1 MNIDGYVVELA
12 INVDGLPL
20 VLCENASFSTV
31 LMDLYTAFEFCFEF
45 CFSKTISNVTLLAL
59 LSYRG
64 SCVSG

>member
-20 VLCENASFSTV
+20 VLCENASFCTV
-31 LMDLYTAFEFCFEF
+31 LMDLYTAFEF

-59 LSYRG
+59 LS
-64 SCVSG
+64 